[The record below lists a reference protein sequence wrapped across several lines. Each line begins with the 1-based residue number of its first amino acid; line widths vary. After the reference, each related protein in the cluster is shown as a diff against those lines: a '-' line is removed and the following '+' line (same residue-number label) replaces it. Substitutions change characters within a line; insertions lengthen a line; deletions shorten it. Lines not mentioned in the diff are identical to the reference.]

1 MILGLRNSIK
11 QQRDALLKCSRIL
24 KNLDPNNLS
33 SNKNARY
40 ELDSILKN
48 VKITP
53 TVNKLHKML
62 SDIWARQNEYEL
74 NCIKYNQL
82 QGPEKN
88 IHQAPDKKLL
98 DQFLKT
104 SIKSSLSLIEQIEN
118 ELKLPSPLPQHTA
131 QPEETDFIH
140 STFNETLRPR

>member
-1 MILGLRNSIK
+1 MILGLRSSIK

-40 ELDSILKN
+40 ELESILKN
-48 VKITP
+48 VKQTP
-53 TVNKLHKML
+53 RVNKLREIL
-62 SDIWARQNEYEL
+62 IEIWAKQYEYEF
-74 NCIKYNQL
+74 NCLKYNQL

-98 DQFLKT
+98 DQFLDA
-104 SIKSSLSLIEQIEN
+104 SIKSSLSLIEEIN
-118 ELKLPSPLPQHTA
+118 SELKLPSPLPLHTTQH
-131 QPEETDFIH
+131 EETDFIH
-140 STFNETLRPR
+140 STSNKKLGPR